1 VERVVERRN
10 KYRTMVGKL
19 NFRPLARPM
28 CRREDN
34 IKKDVKE
41 IWCKAVHFNELV
53 RNGVHCQGLVNTVI
67 KGGIS

>member
-1 VERVVERRN
+1 VT
-10 KYRTMVGKL
+10 RTAELHVKLKADKTEGKGSL
-19 NFRPLARPM
+19 PRPM